1 MKQLSPQLAKWSHA
15 QFEADHFLEGAFLAT
30 AGLMAV
36 LAWLWVGQMVASGSL
51 QARYGLLLA
60 GIIGGVAWLIYYLY
74 RTHYLHAVI
83 IFLIVQVLFTTLIC
97 IFLHDLK
104 IAYLLMLTVIMGGSF
119 LGPVGSF
126 AVATVVAIIEAL
138 VVHSFPGSLEG
149 GNILISLIIL
159 EYLAA
164 LISVQ
169 TTQGLYAALEAA
181 EISAQTSQEHAEE
194 ARKHRGELHRTLK
207 SLDAAYAQ
215 LQRVNGELL
224 QAREIADAA
233 LRFKKEFAAQT
244 SHELRTPLNLILG
257 FSETMAF
264 SQDSYG
270 EKLPPIYL
278 RDVNEI
284 HRNSRHLLTLIDDI
298 LDLAKLDSGRMGLR
312 FSLIDIR
319 DVLQEVVDTVQP
331 LTQAKKLELIFDVP
345 GTLPGIWLDRA
356 RIHQVLLNLLSNAA
370 RLTKQ
375 GQIVLQAKMKE
386 KQNELLIQIKDTGPG
401 IPADMLSQV
410 FEDFLQVDETA
421 GSAGTTGLGLA
432 ISKRIIEL
440 HGGHIWAE
448 SELGIGS
455 TFSFVLPVNEPFFS
469 QPVISGSQ
477 VGITRATQ
485 PTLVVMAEEG
495 SDEIK
500 LLQRHLDGYAFANA
514 SNWKDA
520 RHLVEK
526 SGARVIIT
534 DEPTN
539 GVFDFHNSGVPVITC
554 PLPNSKETAQALGIA
569 GYLRKPLTIKSIRT
583 MLKQKVPGAKT
594 LLIVGDDPSTL
605 RLIERMLQG
614 TQPAYQMF
622 RAYTSKEALARVRA
636 QALDVVIL
644 DLSLSNNDNI
654 ALISK
659 LKNSPKTT
667 NIPIIAISGREED
680 EAIPDRPITIF
691 NPKGFT
697 PTEIL
702 KYLQAILSAVP
713 PAGRESGTNV
723 PVLPVNR
730 LE

>member
-1 MKQLSPQLAKWSHA
+1 
-15 QFEADHFLEGAFLAT
+15 
-30 AGLMAV
+30 MAV
-36 LAWLWVGQMVASGSL
+36 LAWLWVGQMVASQSL
-51 QARYGLLLA
+51 QARFGLLLV
-60 GIIGGVAWLIYYLY
+60 GIIGGSVWLIYYLY
-74 RTHYLHAVI
+74 RRYYLPAVI
-83 IFLIVQVLFTTLIC
+83 IFLILQMVFITLIC

-104 IAYLLMLTVIMGGSF
+104 FAYFFMLTVIMGGSF

-126 AVATVVAIIEAL
+126 SVATAVAIMEAL
-138 VVHSFPGSLEG
+138 LVHSFPGSLQG
-149 GNILISLIIL
+149 GNILLPLIIL

-207 SLDAAYAQ
+207 SLDVAYAQ

-278 RDVNEI
+278 RDVTEI

-345 GTLPGIWLDRA
+345 ETLPGIWLDRA

-370 RLTKQ
+370 RLTRQ
-375 GQIVLQAKMKE
+375 GQIVLQAKLRE
-386 KQNELLIQIKDTGPG
+386 EPSELLIQIKDTGPG

-448 SELGIGS
+448 SELGTGS
-455 TFSFVLPVNEPFFS
+455 TFSFVLPVNEPFLS
-469 QPVISGSQ
+469 RTVISNSQ
-477 VGITRATQ
+477 VGQTRATQ
-485 PTLVVMAEEG
+485 PTLVMMAEEG

-520 RHLVEK
+520 RRLIEN

-539 GVFDFHNSGVPVITC
+539 GVFDFHNSAVPVITC

-569 GYLRKPLTIKSIRT
+569 GYLRKPLTIKAIRT
-583 MLKQKVPGAKT
+583 MLKQKVPEAKT

-614 TQPAYQMF
+614 AQPAYQMF
-622 RAYTSKEALARVRA
+622 RAYTSKEALVRVRA
-636 QALDVVIL
+636 QAFDVVIL
-644 DLSLSNNDNI
+644 DLSLSNTNNI
-654 ALISK
+654 ALIAK
-659 LKNSPKTT
+659 LKNSPNTT
-667 NIPIIAISGREED
+667 NIPVIAISGREED

-697 PTEIL
+697 STEIL

-713 PAGRESGTNV
+713 PAGRESGTSV

-730 LE
+730 PA